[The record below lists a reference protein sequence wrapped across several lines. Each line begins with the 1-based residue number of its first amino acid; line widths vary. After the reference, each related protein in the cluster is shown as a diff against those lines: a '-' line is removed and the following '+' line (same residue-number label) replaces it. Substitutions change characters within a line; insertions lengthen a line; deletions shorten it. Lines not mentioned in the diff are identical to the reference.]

1 LHDISDLGAFFKPKS
16 VAVVG
21 ASADPK
27 KPGNTVLRNMI
38 SMGYQ
43 GRIFPVNPR
52 EETVLGLPCYRN
64 LLDIPEP
71 VEMCVFI
78 VSPELTLQFAREL
91 AERKARFND
100 VVAAVCMS
108 GGFGELNNDE
118 GKQREKELVEILNSA
133 SIRLVGPNCLG
144 IIDTES
150 GFNTNFDIETYPKG
164 GVSFLTQSGAFGAS
178 FLMWAKAGGLVGLNK
193 FVSIGNTADVSM
205 AEFLMFWKNDPSTR
219 VIGIY
224 MEGLA
229 DPRGFFEVAREVTAV
244 KPIVVLKSGKSEVGS
259 AAALSHTGA
268 VAGADA
274 IYDGAFRQAGIVRAG
289 SVSEF
294 YDTMRAFAKQ
304 PVPAGGRIC
313 VLTHMGGP
321 GTICIDEIAAQPALR
336 MTAFSPETESALR
349 EIVAPAAC
357 IGRPDG
363 YIDLTAAH
371 HEKMHNQV
379 LRTLFRDEN
388 IDMVLQILAPSGFLN
403 EKLLAAE
410 IASAYDSQP
419 EPRKPLLNV
428 VTFGYS
434 AQDLRRGLEESSLP
448 TVEYPDNVAK
458 VAGNLAFLA
467 AYRRGVAARAAER
480 PGAQGRTG
488 HGPAAAEL
496 IAAAVGEGRVSL
508 LETEAYE
515 VCSQYGI
522 QSPPFRVTDTVAGA
536 ISGANEIGYPVV
548 LKVVSAEILHKSDVG
563 GVILGV
569 DSDRVL
575 EQSYG
580 KLVEN
585 ITRVAPHLKRPIVL
599 VQKMLPTSTELILG
613 ALRDPAFGPV
623 VMVGLGGIFVE
634 AMRLVGFRLAPLD
647 IEEAKQLI
655 HETIPEALLRG
666 TRGRPKMDVDAI
678 ANALVSLGR
687 LLEEQPLVEQVDLN
701 PVLPH
706 EAGCTAVDA
715 RIIISTK
722 S

>member
-1 LHDISDLGAFFKPKS
+1 LHDISKLGSFFKPKS

-52 EETVLGLPCYRN
+52 EETVLGLPCYRS

-71 VEMCVFI
+71 VEHCVLI

-100 VVAAVCMS
+100 VEAAVCMS
-108 GGFGELNNDE
+108 GGFAELAGEGE
-118 GKQREKELVEILNSA
+118 QREKELVQILSSA

-144 IIDTES
+144 VIDTES
-150 GFNTNFDIETYPKG
+150 GFNTNFDIATYPKG
-164 GVSFLTQSGAFGAS
+164 GISFLTQSGAFGAS
-178 FLMWAKAGGLVGLNK
+178 FLMWAKAAGLAGLSK
-193 FVSIGNTADVSM
+193 FVSIGNMADVDM
-205 AEFLMFWKNDPSTR
+205 AEFLMYWKNDDSTR

-229 DPRGFFEVAREVTAV
+229 DPRGFFEVAREVAAV
-244 KPIVVLKSGKSEVGS
+244 KPIVVLKSGRSEVGS

-268 VAGADA
+268 IAGSDA
-274 IYDGAFRQAGIVRAG
+274 IYDGAFRQAGIVRAR

-294 YDTMRAFAKQ
+294 YDTLRAFDKQ
-304 PVPAGGRIC
+304 PVPAGGRVC

-321 GTICIDEIAAQPALR
+321 GTICIDEISTQPGLQ
-336 MTAFSPETESALR
+336 MTAFAPETERALR
-349 EIVAPAAC
+349 DIVAPAAC
-357 IGRPDG
+357 IGRPEG

-379 LRTLFRDEN
+379 LRLLFQDRN
-388 IDMVLQILAPSGFLN
+388 IDMVLQILAPSGFLDQ
-403 EKLLAAE
+403 KLLAEE
-410 IASAYDSQP
+410 IVSAYDSQP

-428 VTFGYS
+428 VTFGQS
-434 AQDLRRGLEESSLP
+434 APDLRRGLEDSSLP
-448 TVEYPDNVAK
+448 TFEYPDSVAR
-458 VAGNLAFLA
+458 VAGNLAFHA
-467 AYRRGVAARAAER
+467 AYRKEAAARAEGRKSAQRQTGQR
-480 PGAQGRTG
+480 PT
-488 HGPAAAEL
+488 AAEL
-496 IAAAVGEGRVSL
+496 IAAASGEGRVSL
-508 LETEAYE
+508 LEPEAYD
-515 VCSQYGI
+515 VCNQYNI
-522 QSPPFRVTDTVAGA
+522 QSPPFRVVDTVAGA
-536 ISGANEIGYPVV
+536 ITGAHEIGYPVV

-563 GVILGV
+563 GVIVGV
-569 DSDRVL
+569 DSDSLL

-585 ITRVAPHLKRPIVL
+585 IRRVAPHIIQPKVL
-599 VQKMLPTSTELILG
+599 VQKMLPISTELILG
-613 ALRDPAFGPV
+613 AVRDAAFGPV

-634 AMRLVGFRLAPLD
+634 AMRLVGFRLAPLGL
-647 IEEAKQLI
+647 EEAKQLI
-655 HETIPEALLRG
+655 QETIPDALLRG
-666 TRGRPKMDVDAI
+666 TRGRPKMAVDAI

-687 LLEEQPLVEQVDLN
+687 MLEEHPRVEQVDLN
-701 PVLPH
+701 PVLPD